1 MSEPNDHG
9 RPNRTRPTK
18 AGQPRSTSRTAAP
31 TNAKQELHQR
41 LAAHA
46 RRLMVEGGYSS
57 ISAFANR
64 VGLAHSYVHQVLK
77 GERTPGLE
85 FVAALHRGLGVDAN
99 ELLDRDPPARWFQPL
114 ECRLIW
120 EPAGD
125 DG

>member
-1 MSEPNDHG
+1 MSQPNDQK

-18 AGQPRSTSRTAAP
+18 AGQPRSTGRTGPPAQ
-31 TNAKQELHQR
+31 AKEEAHHLI
-41 LAAHA
+41 AAHA
-46 RRLMVEGGYSS
+46 RRLMVEGGFSS
-57 ISAFANR
+57 ISAFAHR
-64 VGLAHSYVHQVLK
+64 IGLSHSYVHQVLK

-85 FVAALHRGLGVDAN
+85 FMVALHRGLGVDAN
-99 ELLDRDPPARWFQPL
+99 ELLDSDPPARWFQPL

>member
-1 MSEPNDHG
+1 MSAPNDRG

-18 AGQPRSTSRTAAP
+18 AGQLRSTSRTAPPAD
-31 TNAKQELHQR
+31 AKQALHYR
-41 LAAHA
+41 IAAHA
-46 RRLMVEGGYSS
+46 RRLMVEGGFPS
-57 ISAFANR
+57 INAFADR
-64 VGLAHSYVHQVLK
+64 VGLAQSHVHQVLK

-85 FVAALHRGLGVDAN
+85 FMAALHRGLGVDAN
-99 ELLDRDPPARWFQPL
+99 ELLDSDPPARWFQPL